1 MFRLFS
7 LASLNVSALLSNEYK
22 TALESVFFFLFFLL
36 KTASV
41 VFNGVKDAGCLT
53 FKGQTP
59 FLFHNYMYSAHAQA

>member
-1 MFRLFS
+1 MFRSFS
-7 LASLNVSALLSNEYK
+7 LASLNVSALLCNEYK
-22 TALESVFFFLFFLL
+22 TALESVFFPFLL

>member
-1 MFRLFS
+1 MFRSFS
-7 LASLNVSALLSNEYK
+7 LASLNVSALLCNEYK
-22 TALESVFFFLFFLL
+22 TALESAFFFIFLL

-59 FLFHNYMYSAHAQA
+59 ILFHNYMYSAHAQA